1 MNKIVFCNFKM
12 NFIDNKFIDY
22 LSKINNDDN
31 LILALPYTSLH
42 LQNYYKDYK
51 LAAQNFSISKN
62 KSTGEIDIDMIKQF
76 NINYCIVGHYERRR
90 YFNET
95 FSTINKKV
103 RVGIKN
109 NLNLVVT
116 LCSMSKILLKYEINN
131 IFEKIK
137 SDDFKN
143 IIIAYEPSNM
153 IGSNNKINYKV
164 VNDTIHFIRKYFKRR
179 FNVDIKILYGG
190 NVNELNI
197 KEIYKFMDVD
207 GVLVGKASLEPN
219 KINKI
224 IKMS

>member
-76 NINYCIVGHYERRR
+76 NINYCIIGHYERRR

-95 FSTINKKV
+95 FNAINKRV
-103 RVGIKN
+103 R
-109 NLNLVVT
+109 
-116 LCSMSKILLKYEINN
+116 
-131 IFEKIK
+131 
-137 SDDFKN
+137 
-143 IIIAYEPSNM
+143 
-153 IGSNNKINYKV
+153 
-164 VNDTIHFIRKYFKRR
+164 YF
-179 FNVDIKILYGG
+179 
-190 NVNELNI
+190 
-197 KEIYKFMDVD
+197 
-207 GVLVGKASLEPN
+207 
-219 KINKI
+219 
-224 IKMS
+224 